1 MKKTTKK
8 LTLSR
13 ETLKTLESP
22 DLGLVFAGHEIG
34 KTLIPSCNT
43 YCDITMGCDL
53 TQGC

>member
-1 MKKTTKK
+1 MKKRTKK

-22 DLGLVFAGHEIG
+22 DLGLVFAGEAIG
-34 KTLIPSCNT
+34 TLLPSCNT
-43 YCDITMGCDL
+43 YCDITMGCDI